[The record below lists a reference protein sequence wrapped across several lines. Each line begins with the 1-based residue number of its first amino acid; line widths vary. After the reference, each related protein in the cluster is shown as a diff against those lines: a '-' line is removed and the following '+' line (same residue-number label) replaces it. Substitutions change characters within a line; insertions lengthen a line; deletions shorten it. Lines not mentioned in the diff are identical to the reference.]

1 MCFSFTEIQTCLAYE
16 AVQTVTWSLVFQ
28 KSLLT
33 PSSRCCWCP
42 TLRVEVASFSEATT
56 FNRQDAVVSEDLTF
70 FNVRERSSYFSVRL
84 LLFTLRFNQP
94 TNHSL
99 TYAHAHHIFSISLLF
114 YACISVCRLHATQA
128 CRRSCRTDTGNC
140 WWIKL
145 LLQETWMFCTT
156 MSISLM
162 CYLK

>member
-33 PSSRCCWCP
+33 LSSRCCWCS
-42 TLRVEVASFSEATT
+42 TLKVEVASFSEATTT

-84 LLFTLRFNQP
+84 LLFTLRVNQP
-94 TNHSL
+94 L
-99 TYAHAHHIFSISLLF
+99 THAHSRTHTIYSAFLCCSTPAVVCVDYMPLKRVGEVAAPIRGTAGGLN
-114 YACISVCRLHATQA
+114 YCCRKHRCSVQP
-128 CRRSCRTDTGNC
+128 
-140 WWIKL
+140 
-145 LLQETWMFCTT
+145 
-156 MSISLM
+156 
-162 CYLK
+162 